1 MMLSRLRRLVYP
13 ACVAAL
19 HPFNLLLA
27 RILANRFEPGSV
39 LHVSYMG
46 HIPYQSVR
54 ILRDHGVRADY
65 LAVGH
70 SPIWSL
76 SDFQIRGTGFPLFTP
91 FREFWMVWT
100 VAARYEIVHSHFMV
114 TVTRSGWEL
123 PLLKRMGRKL
133 VIHYRGC
140 EIRDRALNM
149 AAHPAVNIC
158 QECDY
163 PFPRPCEAPH
173 NVARRALAAAYG
185 DAHLVTTP
193 DMKDFAPAAVH
204 MPFFSPADAAAAAP
218 PAGTK
223 TVRRAFRIV
232 HATNHPGIEGT
243 RQIRTAVDAV
253 ARAGFAIDF
262 VFLQGVA
269 PDRVQRELAGADL
282 AIGKMKMGYY
292 ANTQIESMAAG
303 VPTITYV
310 RPEFM
315 TPELEQSGF
324 IFATLDTLQSVL
336 EHYLSDPAALARKRD
351 AARRSIL
358 SLHDN
363 ATVARRYIALY
374 DQLRAAAP
382 VAQTPTA
389 RTARV

>member
-1 MMLSRLRRLVYP
+1 MRRLFYP
-13 ACVAAL
+13 ACLAL
-19 HPFNLLLA
+19 LWPLNQLLA
-27 RILANRFEPGSV
+27 RIMAGRFVPGSV

-70 SPIWSL
+70 SPVWSL

-100 VAARYEIVHSHFMV
+100 VVARYEIVHSHFMV
-114 TVTRSGWEL
+114 TATRTGWEL
-123 PLLKRMGRKL
+123 SLLKRMGRYL

-140 EIRDRALNM
+140 EIRDREQNM
-149 AAHPAVNIC
+149 AAHSAINIC
-158 QECDY
+158 EECDY
-163 PFPRPCEAPH
+163 NPWPCKAPH
-173 NVARRALAAAYG
+173 NVARRALAAKYG

-193 DMKDFAPAAVH
+193 DLKEFAPAAEH
-204 MPFFSPADAAAAAP
+204 MPFFSPSVMVPAALDASP
-218 PAGTK
+218 D
-223 TVRRAFRIV
+223 RAFRIV

-243 RQIRTAVDAV
+243 GHIRA
-253 ARAGFAIDF
+253 AIDALRAKGF
-262 VFLQGVA
+262 RIDFQFFQGALHQDVLA
-269 PDRVQRELAGADL
+269 ALAGADL

-292 ANTQIESMAAG
+292 ANAQIESMAAG

-315 TPELEQSGF
+315 TPELGQSGF
-324 IFATLDTLQSVL
+324 IFATLDTLESVL
-336 EHYLSDPAALARKRD
+336 EQYLSNPAALAGKRA

-358 SLHDN
+358 ALHDN
-363 ATVARRYIALY
+363 EKVSRQYVAVY
-374 DQLRAAAP
+374 DRLRSLPSSGKAQRAVAARA
-382 VAQTPTA
+382 
-389 RTARV
+389 